1 MNASTDIDPD
11 SIMKLLVPSRS
22 NFHSIDFPNEKDK
35 LFHRMQYKNPSE
47 FKRQYLD
54 HFKYIICF
62 DEKPYEVVSGKT
74 SGRQQEATIGPQ
86 VHCIPLDLDHLA
98 GKKLNDDDAIKVT
111 DKIKFIVE
119 AFMQK
124 RLNWE
129 RPKRKLVDGER
140 RTLQIPIDRRKKG
153 TIIGARG
160 KNIKELRDKSKC
172 AVQIFDEGLE

>member
-1 MNASTDIDPD
+1 
-11 SIMKLLVPSRS
+11 
-22 NFHSIDFPNEKDK
+22 
-35 LFHRMQYKNPSE
+35 MQYKNPSE